1 MTKSLF
7 LLLLLA
13 LFYHTMPVAAQTKFK
28 KGDSWLYLVQ
38 FTDSGFQQEPVQRE
52 KLYRIA
58 ITGTQANG
66 TVQASATLEGYTI
79 TAGNTHYSSSQP
91 ATYPLS
97 PDLMFPMLAL
107 YQPLSFFLHPNDSVG
122 QPVNIPAL
130 VTAAANK
137 VGLEPQWE
145 NAYSAWLKSA
155 ATEINHLFAHFPAQ
169 VVPGYQWNTTYWSY
183 RVDSVRKSG
192 IIISG
197 IANREMPDTMKGRTT
212 VSYTLSRDNGSV
224 LTLTAVARLGH
235 SANAP
240 KVVTQVKRLP
250 AATIVPP
257 VDTAFYN
264 MLIRIAYSNEL
275 LTKNNELDSAKLM
288 NFLAINQ
295 PKYGLDA
302 TFKVATLNLLN
313 RGRSEFIYELYH
325 NLLKETTSDLIA
337 NNPNHLFNKLGD
349 AVWRNTD
356 TAVVLV
362 KLLSANQP
370 ILNSWLDQSF
380 SQGLRKRREEKEDT
394 AAILKYFRESGMSEK
409 RIAELFEEAEKVP
422 AASRVLLSR
431 LAREKDSVLQASVR
445 PMYLWD
451 QAMHT
456 TDTATLKNIASQ
468 FGQVS
473 ATELTLGKAARYQ
486 LMVTGIL
493 KDAQL
498 NAVAGQLLDK
508 TLVDLVR
515 NQQDTAFW
523 RAHPELK
530 EKKDANKNILA
541 HAYYLK
547 YQQTVK
553 QDKDAAMNYLGLAA
567 ANSPGSN
574 REKAHESFYDRVFLD
589 SKEDYRA
596 EFAAQLNA
604 LGKPQ
609 EAMKVLSRQ
618 LTTEPGM
625 LDSAR
630 SFFDNHFP
638 GKSFAGYF
646 RDVLLKDWKDAPDFA
661 LTGINN
667 ERFRLADYR
676 GKWLLLDF
684 WGTWCPPCRED
695 LPHLNKLAVEINE
708 GKHPGNAILTISCH
722 ETLETARDFVKAN
735 AYVFAAAHSDSQ
747 VEKLYQ
753 VAGYPTKVLVSPE
766 GKMLELQF
774 GADYAAILKAY
785 SDIYSQKDKEASD
798 IKVHNKQKD

>member
-1 MTKSLF
+1 MSKSLF

-13 LFYHTMPVAAQTKFK
+13 LAYTIPVAAQIKFK
-28 KGDSWLYLVQ
+28 KGDSWLYHIQ
-38 FTDSGFQQEPVQRE
+38 FTDTGFQQESTQRE
-52 KLYRIA
+52 KLYRIT
-58 ITGTQANG
+58 ITGVRADG
-66 TVQASATLEGYTI
+66 TVQADATLENYTVSV
-79 TAGNTHYSSSQP
+79 GNTHYGTDQP
-91 ATYPLS
+91 ATYPLHQ
-97 PDLMFPMLAL
+97 DLMFPVLAL
-107 YQPLSFFLHPNDSVG
+107 YQPLSFPLYPNDSVG
-122 QPVNIPAL
+122 RPVNASVL
-130 VTAAANK
+130 AKAATNK
-137 VGLEPQWE
+137 VGLTSQWE
-145 NAYSAWLKSA
+145 EGYLGWLNA
-155 ATEINHLFAHFPAQ
+155 TMEINHLFAHFPAREIA
-169 VVPGYQWNTTYWSY
+169 GYQWNTTYWSY
-183 RVDSVRKSG
+183 RVDSVRKNE
-192 IIISG
+192 IMISG
-197 IANREMPDTMKGRTT
+197 TADREMPDTMKGWTT

-224 LTLTAVARLGH
+224 LTLTAITRMGRDAH
-235 SANAP
+235 SP

-250 AATIVPP
+250 AATVVPP
-257 VDTAFYN
+257 ADTAFYSVLTR
-264 MLIRIAYSNEL
+264 MIYGKEL
-275 LTKNNELDSAKLM
+275 LTKNNELDSAKVV
-288 NFLAINQ
+288 NFLAANQ
-295 PKYGLDA
+295 PKYGRDA

-313 RGRSEFIYELYH
+313 RGRGEFIYELYR

-337 NNPNHLFNKLGD
+337 NTPNHLFNKLGE
-349 AVWRNTD
+349 AVGTNTD
-356 TAVVLV
+356 TAVALV
-362 KLLSANQP
+362 KLLSVNQRM
-370 ILNSWLDQSF
+370 LDSWLDQSF
-380 SQGLRKRREEKEDT
+380 SQGLRKHPPLDT
-394 AAILKYFRESGMSEK
+394 AAALKTFREHGVSEK
-409 RIAELFEEAEKVP
+409 RIAEIFEEAEKVP

-431 LAREKDSVLQASVR
+431 LAGEKDSVLQASVR

-456 TDTATLKNIASQ
+456 TDTATLKDIAGQ

-473 ATELTLGKAARYQ
+473 AAELTLGKAARYQ
-486 LMVTGIL
+486 LMVAGIL

-498 NAVAGQLLDK
+498 NNAAGQLLDK
-508 TLVDLVR
+508 TLVDLVK

-523 RAHPELK
+523 RSHPELK

-567 ANSPGSN
+567 ANSPGNN
-574 REKAHESFYDRVFLD
+574 REKAYESFYDRVFLD

-596 EFAAQLNA
+596 EFADQLNG

-618 LTTEPGM
+618 LMTEPGM

-646 RDVLLKDWKDAPDFA
+646 REVLLKDWKDAPDFA
-661 LTGINN
+661 LTGIND
-667 ERFRLADYR
+667 EHFRLSDYR

-684 WGTWCPPCRED
+684 WGTWCSPCRED

-708 GKHPGNAILTISCH
+708 GKHPGNAILAISCH

-785 SDIYSQKDKEASD
+785 SDIYFQKDKETSV

>member
-13 LFYHTMPVAAQTKFK
+13 LVYTMPVAAQTKFK
-28 KGDSWLYLVQ
+28 RGDSWLYQIQ
-38 FTDSGFQQEPVQRE
+38 FSDTGFPGETIQRE

-58 ITGTQANG
+58 ITGIQANG
-66 TVQASATLEGYTI
+66 TVQANATLEGYTA
-79 TAGNTHYSSSQP
+79 TAGNIHYSSGQP

-97 PDLMFPMLAL
+97 RDLMFPMLAL
-107 YQPLSFFLHPNDSVG
+107 YRPLSFTLYTNDSVG
-122 QPVNIPAL
+122 QPVNTSAL
-130 VTAAANK
+130 AKAAANK

-145 NAYSAWLKSA
+145 DAYSAWLKNA
-155 ATEINHLFAHFPAQ
+155 AMEINHLFSHFPAQ
-169 VVPGYQWNTTYWSY
+169 EVVGYQWNTTYWSY
-183 RVDSVRKSG
+183 RVDSVRKND
-192 IIISG
+192 IMISG
-197 IANREMPDTMKGRTT
+197 AADREMPDSVKGLTT

-224 LTLTAVARLGH
+224 LTLTAVARLGRG
-235 SANAP
+235 ANAP
-240 KVVTQVKRLP
+240 RMVTQVKRLP
-250 AATIVPP
+250 ANTAVPP
-257 VDTAFYN
+257 ADTAFYN
-264 MLIRIAYSNEL
+264 VLARMAYSSEL
-275 LTKNNELDSAKLM
+275 LTKNNELDSAKVV
-288 NFLAINQ
+288 NFLAVNQ
-295 PKYGLDA
+295 PKYGRNA

-313 RGRSEFIYELYH
+313 RGRSEFIYELYR
-325 NLLKETTSDLIA
+325 NLLKETTTDLIA
-337 NNPNHLFNKLGD
+337 NTPSHLFNKLGD
-349 AVWRNTD
+349 VLWKNTD
-356 TAVVLV
+356 TAVALV
-362 KLLSANQP
+362 KLLSANQHM
-370 ILNSWLDQSF
+370 LDSWLDQSF
-380 SQGLRKRREEKEDT
+380 SQGLRKHPSLDT
-394 AAILKYFRESGMSEK
+394 AEALKTFRERGVSEK
-409 RIAELFEEAEKVP
+409 RIAELFEEAEKAP
-422 AASRVLLSR
+422 AASRVLLGR
-431 LAREKDSVLQASVR
+431 LVQEKDSVLRTAVR

-456 TDTATLKNIASQ
+456 TDTATLKNIAGQ
-468 FGQVS
+468 FAQMG
-473 ATELTLGKAARYQ
+473 AAELTLGKAARYQ
-486 LMVTGIL
+486 LMVAGIL
-493 KDAQL
+493 KEAQL
-498 NAVAGQLLDK
+498 TATADQLLDK
-508 TLVDLVR
+508 TLTDLVK

-523 RAHPELK
+523 RTHPELK

-547 YQQTVK
+547 YQQTAK

-567 ANSPGSN
+567 ANSPGNN
-574 REKAHESFYDRVFLD
+574 REKAYESFYDRVFLD

-618 LTTEPGM
+618 LITEPGM
-625 LDSAR
+625 VDSAR

-646 RDVLLKDWKDAPDFA
+646 RDVLLKDWKDAPDFT

-667 ERFRLADYR
+667 ERYHLSDYR

-684 WGTWCPPCRED
+684 WGTWCSPCRED
-695 LPHLNKLAVEINE
+695 LPHLNKLAIEINE
-708 GKHPGNAILTISCH
+708 GKHPENAILAISCH

-735 AYVFAAAHSDSQ
+735 AYVFAAAHSDNQ

-785 SDIYSQKDKEASD
+785 SDIYFQKNKETPV